1 MNKVLYSFNVYF
13 KNPMNQWYVNGSSSV
28 AMQWDTI
35 VTIYG
40 SNLEDAIKNLPEEYE
55 DYNIV
60 KVEYP
65 IGYPNFPILPLSTCS
80 LGVVG
85 VNLNGNNYLRKV

>member
-13 KNPMNQWYVNGSSSV
+13 KNPMNQWCVNGSSYL
-28 AMQWDTI
+28 AMQLDTI

-65 IGYPNFPILPLSTCS
+65 IGYPNFPIFPLNTCS